1 MPGEV
6 AGRQWQAFCSIG
18 RRAVGASLLYQM
30 ESAMAWNEP
39 GGNSN
44 NQDPWGGRRGGGGG
58 DKKGPPDLDEAFRK
72 LQDSLNGMFGSGKKR
87 GGGDR
92 NVGKGGGF
100 GLLGIGLAVLA
111 AIWLYSAVYVVDEQ
125 EQAVVLRFGKYYET
139 VGPGLNIYFPPIDRK
154 YMENVT
160 RERAYTKQGQML
172 TEDENIVEVPLTVQ
186 YKISNLQDFVLNVD
200 QPEVSLQHATDS
212 ALRHV
217 VGSTSMD
224 QVLTEGREQM
234 AVDIRERLQRF
245 LDNYRTGIT
254 VTQVNVQSAA
264 APREVQEAFD
274 DVIRAREDEQR
285 ARNQAESYANGVVPE
300 ARGQAQRIIED
311 ANGYRDEVIARA
323 KGEADRFTK
332 LVAEYHKAPDVTRQ
346 RLYLETMQ
354 EVYSNSSKVMVATK
368 DGQNNL
374 LYLPL
379 DKMVEG
385 SRNTSAPVTGVTPS
399 ANDAAARAAQDL
411 QQQQQQM
418 RTRESR

>member
-1 MPGEV
+1 
-6 AGRQWQAFCSIG
+6 
-18 RRAVGASLLYQM
+18 
-30 ESAMAWNEP
+30 MAWNEP

-44 NQDPWGGRRGGGGG
+44 NQDPWGGRRGGGGGG

-72 LQDSLNGMFGSGKKR
+72 LQDSLNGMFGGKKKR
-87 GGGDR
+87 GGGGGDR

-245 LDNYRTGIT
+245 LDTYRTGIT

-285 ARNQAESYANGVVPE
+285 SRNQAESYANGVVPE

-332 LVAEYHKAPDVTRQ
+332 LVAEYRKAPDVTRQ

-354 EVYSNSSKVMVATK
+354 EVYSNTSKVLVTAK

-385 SRNTSAPVTGVTPS
+385 SRNNAASSSSGSPS
-399 ANDAAARAAQDL
+399 VNDAAVRSAPDL
-411 QQQQQQM
+411 QQQQQPL

>member
-1 MPGEV
+1 
-6 AGRQWQAFCSIG
+6 
-18 RRAVGASLLYQM
+18 
-30 ESAMAWNEP
+30 MAWNEP
-39 GGNSN
+39 GGNSKD
-44 NQDPWGGRRGGGGG
+44 QDPWGGRRGGGGSGGGG

-72 LQDSLNGMFGSGKKR
+72 LQDSLNGMFGGGKKR

-92 NVGKGGGF
+92 NIGKGGGY

-186 YKISNLQDFVLNVD
+186 YKITNLQDFVLNVD

-245 LDNYRTGIT
+245 LDTYRTGIT

-332 LVAEYHKAPDVTRQ
+332 LVTEYRKAPDVTRQ

-385 SRNTSAPVTGVTPS
+385 GRNTSAAAGSSSASPS
-399 ANDAAARAAQDL
+399 VNDAAVRAAQDL
-411 QQQQQQM
+411 QQQQQAL

>member
-1 MPGEV
+1 
-6 AGRQWQAFCSIG
+6 
-18 RRAVGASLLYQM
+18 
-30 ESAMAWNEP
+30 MAWNEP
-39 GGNSN
+39 GGNSKD
-44 NQDPWGGRRGGGGG
+44 QDPWGGRRGGSGGGG

-72 LQDSLNGMFGSGKKR
+72 LQDSLNGMFGGGKKR

-92 NVGKGGGF
+92 NIGKGGGY

-186 YKISNLQDFVLNVD
+186 YKITNLQDFVLNVD

-245 LDNYRTGIT
+245 LDTYRTGIT

-332 LVAEYHKAPDVTRQ
+332 LVTEYRKAPDVTRQ

-385 SRNTSAPVTGVTPS
+385 GRNTSAPAGSSSASPS
-399 ANDAAARAAQDL
+399 VNDAAVRAAQDL
-411 QQQQQQM
+411 QQQQQAL